1 MFNNNNN
8 KKKISLQV
16 KVVCE
21 TRDWEHAQ
29 ELRSDLLAN
38 YRDVVFND
46 IPLALSSEI
55 ASQQRQ

>member
-1 MFNNNNN
+1 ME
-8 KKKISLQV
+8 ISLQV

-29 ELRSDLLAN
+29 ELRSVLLEN
-38 YRDVVFND
+38 YRHVVFND

-55 ASQQRQ
+55 ATHQQRQ

>member
-1 MFNNNNN
+1 MNFYKNN
-8 KKKISLQV
+8 ILLQV

-29 ELRSDLLAN
+29 ELRADLLAN

-55 ASQQRQ
+55 ASHQSRE